1 MASLVPPLCPSLS
14 HLTSSV
20 AFSFLLPL
28 ILRMLHEA
36 TPTQREEDGPK
47 AVILTPT
54 RELCM
59 QLEEQTQ
66 QIVQGVQFQSGME
79 ECPD

>member
-1 MASLVPPLCPSLS
+1 MASLVSYLCLSLP
-14 HLTSSV
+14 HFTCSV

-47 AVILTPT
+47 VVILTPT

-66 QIVQGVQFQSGME
+66 QIVQGIE
-79 ECPD
+79 L